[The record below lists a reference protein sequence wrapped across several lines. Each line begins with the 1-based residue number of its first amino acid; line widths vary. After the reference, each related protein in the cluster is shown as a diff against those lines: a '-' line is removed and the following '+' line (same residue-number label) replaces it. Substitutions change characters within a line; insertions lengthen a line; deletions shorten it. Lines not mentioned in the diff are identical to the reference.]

1 MEAPGAAPGPAE
13 PSPKSKAS
21 GIPRRR
27 SAGSPRTQG
36 LKIHEPMIPSTATR
50 LGLLSPPSMVTAKHR
65 AAVPAARTPGQ
76 RRVVVGLVSRRPEN
90 QNCLRPP
97 PPPFHIP
104 LPLRARKDRDGFAC
118 PLFRG
123 SPDICGTSLSH
134 LSHPCCS
141 RGPTPVTRL
150 LGCALPPCK
159 LRVLSG
165 FPGLGILLPVKPI
178 SRRGVCLLS
187 DLRRCC
193 IARAGQVPD
202 GHSLAHPATAS
213 GHAAHPPLSC
223 HIQRPTH
230 PKHVLATRQPRSSPQ
245 FHVPVA
251 AASGSG
257 KRAARISPPRVSP
270 SRLYARSPPS
280 ASTSPDRSAATAAA
294 GPRST
299 LRSSELASP
308 PRPAAI
314 TGGASGGWD
323 SGRDGRAA
331 VTTSAVTDVLDR
343 VVVVLLTW
351 A

>member
-165 FPGLGILLPVKPI
+165 FPGP
-178 SRRGVCLLS
+178 RT
-187 DLRRCC
+187 
-193 IARAGQVPD
+193 
-202 GHSLAHPATAS
+202 GHSPPGKANLPAR
-213 GHAAHPPLSC
+213 GLPFVRPPKMLHC
-223 HIQRPTH
+223 PCRPGAGRT
-230 PKHVLATRQPRSSPQ
+230 L
-245 FHVPVA
+245 
-251 AASGSG
+251 
-257 KRAARISPPRVSP
+257 
-270 SRLYARSPPS
+270 ARSPRHCQRTCRSPATVLPHPTPDPPQTCS
-280 ASTSPDRSAATAAA
+280 CHPPTSVVASV
-294 GPRST
+294 
-299 LRSSELASP
+299 
-308 PRPAAI
+308 PRP
-314 TGGASGGWD
+314 
-323 SGRDGRAA
+323 GRRCI
-331 VTTSAVTDVLDR
+331 
-343 VVVVLLTW
+343 W
-351 A
+351 